1 MKIVSDYK
9 ELEGKT
15 FTSIRECAEAEA
27 AIDKQRAESNKA
39 MVSKKKKELADAV
52 DVADKQV
59 EKAYEQYNT
68 VRVEVQKIL
77 EESNAKMQ
85 KMLNDAA
92 QVVREA
98 EQAKRDAIIKY
109 TEQFGPYQKVYT
121 GNRALQ
127 EFQRI
132 EDQFNSTF
140 ANIVNQFLNL

>member
-15 FTSIRECAEAEA
+15 FNSIRECAEAEA

-39 MVSKKKKELADAV
+39 AVSKKKKELADAV

-140 ANIVNQFLNL
+140 ANIVNQFLNF